1 MRRCLS
7 QRQQCKQPHG
17 LLPYFD
23 FFMFFIFQVLHTLKD
38 AGQFKTL
45 SFFFIRLKVI
55 HYYLKKLK
63 MLFHLGDSS
72 SLAVLECL
80 RKTCELY
87 GDHFILVQYLPYCLE
102 LASLC
107 RRKVSQNLE
116 GGLLGSLAVVHSVI
130 PLLSDSILMK
140 VGSPDFEEPQ
150 RIDFPCFYI

>member
-1 MRRCLS
+1 MVCYLI
-7 QRQQCKQPHG
+7 
-17 LLPYFD
+17 LI
-23 FFMFFIFQVLHTLKD
+23 FFLCFSFFKFYILRGLKD

-55 HYYLKKLK
+55 QFYLKKLK

-140 VGSPDFEEPQ
+140 VGSPDF
-150 RIDFPCFYI
+150 